1 MKQFLKLI
9 LSIII
14 LVIILK
20 ITNHKYSLDILINN
34 ISLYL
39 IYLPFLIISLSII
52 ALRWKKIFIMA
63 TGQKISY
70 LQSLRLSSYSFGY
83 NVVLFTGAGDL
94 SKFYY
99 VKNAKFEELSSII
112 IVERFS
118 GLVMG
123 LSINCIIIIFFFYNL
138 LYASLVILLLVI
150 LLIHLVKNNIYSKH
164 LPYINI
170 NHYHFS
176 KILNNKDFY
185 FILILSGCLQ
195 AVFYLNYFFLIN
207 NFGVNISFYQTLL
220 FISLLSI
227 ANSLPFFYSGFG
239 AREVVGLLI
248 TGIILIDI
256 KVLIDFTLT
265 IGLLNLSLGLIV
277 IMFIQLMSIKKKYL
291 W

>member
-9 LSIII
+9 ISIII

-20 ITNHKYSLDILINN
+20 ITNYKYSFDILINN

-52 ALRWKKIFIMA
+52 ALRWKKIFIAA
-63 TGQKISY
+63 TGQKISF
-70 LQSLRLSSYSFGY
+70 LESLRLSSYSFGY
-83 NVVLFTGAGDL
+83 NVVLFTGAGDM

-99 VKNAKFEELSSII
+99 VKSTKLEELSSII
-112 IVERFS
+112 IIERFS
-118 GLVMG
+118 GLAMG
-123 LSINCIIIIFFFYNL
+123 LSINSIIIIFFFYNL
-138 LYASLVILLLVI
+138 FYSSLALLLLFI
-150 LLIHLVKNNIYSKH
+150 LIIHLVKNNIYSKY

-170 NHYHFS
+170 SHYYFS
-176 KILNNKDFY
+176 KILNNRDFY

-195 AVFYLNYFFLIN
+195 IIFYLNYFFLIN
-207 NFGVNISFYQTLL
+207 VFGLNISFYHTIL

-239 AREVVGLLI
+239 ARELMGVLI
-248 TGIILIDI
+248 TSIILIDI

-265 IGLLNLSLGLIV
+265 IGLLNLILGLIV
-277 IMFIQLMSIKKKYL
+277 LIFIQLMSIKKYL
-291 W
+291 